1 MFRSIAFSLPGARFS
16 EAPVSVGVGAR
27 HLVQIAATAACLVL
41 LLSGCD
47 NSSPYSEVEPDGPSD
62 EATLNALAPGNAEAA
77 TFFGR
82 DRTRSRLVA
91 TLTGEAEVDDGDPDG
106 FGTSRLALNPARE
119 RICFDVNVRQIAAPT
134 RGHIHRGVEGENGP
148 IEVFFFDEIIDDPI
162 AVPRGLRGCV
172 DVGAE
177 LLNELTAH
185 PEEFYI
191 NIHNDEFPAGAIRGQ
206 LRGNRIERQR
216 ARQAAILTG
225 EAEVGEGD
233 PDGSGRTRLLLNA
246 VQEEICFDVN
256 VRHIAAPT
264 RGHIH
269 RGVEG
274 ENGPIEVFFFDEII
288 DDPIPVPR
296 RLKGCVDVRTE
307 LLEELSARP
316 EAFYVNIH
324 NEEHPAG
331 AVRGQLRNVGR
342 PLGSVAARP

>member
-1 MFRSIAFSLPGARFS
+1 MLRSIPFSVPGARFC
-16 EAPVSVGVGAR
+16 EAPVSVGIGAR
-27 HLVQIAATAACLVL
+27 HLAQIAATDVCLVL

-47 NSSPYSEVEPDGPSD
+47 NASPSSEAGPDGPSD

-82 DRTRSRLVA
+82 DRTRSRLFA

-106 FGTSRLALNPARE
+106 FGTTRLALNTARE

-162 AVPRGLRGCV
+162 PVPRG
-172 DVGAE
+172 
-177 LLNELTAH
+177 
-185 PEEFYI
+185 
-191 NIHNDEFPAGAIRGQ
+191 
-206 LRGNRIERQR
+206 
-216 ARQAAILTG
+216 
-225 EAEVGEGD
+225 
-233 PDGSGRTRLLLNA
+233 
-246 VQEEICFDVN
+246 
-256 VRHIAAPT
+256 
-264 RGHIH
+264 
-269 RGVEG
+269 
-274 ENGPIEVFFFDEII
+274 
-288 DDPIPVPR
+288 
-296 RLKGCVDVRTE
+296 LKGCVDVGTE

-324 NEEHPAG
+324 NEEFPAG